1 MIEHSTREQA
11 AAQADADS
19 WPPLALH
26 ADEAVMSREIAD
38 GLTRLVRMAMGRLGG
53 VVEPWLDEGMLIG
66 QGLVALVG
74 ALRDDPNVAGSRDA
88 LVGRVV
94 ESLRRW
100 ARMST
105 WYRAAW
111 PCRVAPLCA
120 SLASRPGAC
129 DDLLAGDLG
138 LREAGLRR
146 RFVEAGLVF
155 GVSPELIVPASGE
168 GGDRLAEAIAALP
181 RDQRSLLVLYFRDG
195 LTIPEIAELL
205 ELPPDGTQELYG
217 RATATVR
224 TRLVTGARERPSTEA
239 A

>member
-53 VVEPWLDEGMLIG
+53 
-66 QGLVALVG
+66 
-74 ALRDDPNVAGSRDA
+74 DPNVAGGRDA